1 MDGAYQPNAVGRG
14 GWVFTHDGDNTWTD
28 YTYRVS
34 YDTEMRAGGYLD
46 HHMVLI
52 YFHVAGEDT
61 YLLWVW
67 DPGNAKEG
75 GSCPD
80 WSKGAV
86 GLSRYTNGTGVD
98 LTETCRSNTTVGTNR
113 LVVNIT
119 SNNIKV
125 KINGQVIPRYTD
137 QNPIPYGGVGVGQVW
152 ETNGWYDDVV
162 VTRSTSVAAERDA
175 EAEAERD

>member
-1 MDGAYQPNAVGRG
+1 MP
-14 GWVFTHDGDNTWTD
+14 TNTQQIPANQHKPSPSHTNPHGSSV
-28 YTYRVS
+28 Y
-34 YDTEMRAGGYLD
+34 D

-67 DPGNAKEG
+67 DPGNAQEG
-75 GSCPD
+75 GSCPG

-98 LTETCRSNTTVGTNR
+98 PTETCHSNTTVGTNR

-119 SNNIKV
+119 SNHIKV
-125 KINGQVIPRYTD
+125 TINGQVVLQYTD
-137 QNPIPYGGVGVGQVW
+137 PNPIPYGGVGVGQVW
-152 ETNGWYDDVV
+152 ETNGWYDNVV
-162 VTRSTSVAAERDA
+162 VTTSTSVAAETDA
-175 EAEAERD
+175 EAEPD